1 MCACVPR
8 VRACSR
14 LMFRQSSPF
23 QFNRLPAQ
31 RRWHFV
37 MLCCRPSCAPPRAEC
52 YQSVRSNLAARSRA
66 DSFERCGRLWS
77 WRTVDGGRRLTIFI
91 INLPSYSTTM
101 ERAARKRW
109 AQSTM
114 QIRFEPDEPGAR
126 LISVFGAW
134 AVFVNYPSSGSN

>member
-1 MCACVPR
+1 MCECVPR

-37 MLCCRPSCAPPRAEC
+37 MLCCRPSSAPPRAEC

-101 ERAARKRW
+101 ERAARKTLG
-109 AQSTM
+109 AANHANS
-114 QIRFEPDEPGAR
+114 IRAR
-126 LISVFGAW
+126 RTRRPVDFG
-134 AVFVNYPSSGSN
+134 VRCLGGLRQLPFVWE